1 MNDKEL
7 IARFEKSKTDT
18 ECLLS
23 DLESSEII
31 STAKKDIISALK
43 RTIKS
48 NIRFINYIE
57 NGYKY
62 QDELALNSRD
72 DNV

>member
-7 IARFEKSKTDT
+7 IARFEKSKADT
-18 ECLLS
+18 ENLLL

-31 STAKKDIISALK
+31 STAKKDIIFALK
-43 RTIKS
+43 RTIES
-48 NIRFINYIE
+48 NIRFINYIK

-62 QDELALNSRD
+62 QVELELDN